1 MIASL
6 QERDPTA
13 EQLAAIRVGPEGAY
27 LIAAGPGTGKTYT
40 MVERFRWLAEHE
52 RVPPD
57 AILAVTF
64 TEAAATEL
72 RERLSRELGRPL
84 EEAWIGTFHGVCAR
98 LLRDDAYLVGIPREI
113 RVLDEVG
120 QRLLVER
127 LQARLRS
134 GAEPGLD
141 HDFEALN
148 PDEVNSLI
156 KDGPTFAL
164 KLKGRGVSAAEFRRR
179 ALEIHLLTHATAPPA
194 REGHGGGDQLSPPAQ
209 AELEAIEV
217 VHTIY
222 AAYESWLQQA
232 GRMDFDDLILAVIQA
247 LRTVPEFQD
256 RCRQRFRHVL
266 VDEFQDTN
274 RIQLDLVRLL
284 AAPAFAN
291 VTVVGD
297 AKQSIYGWRDAEIE
311 NIRSR
316 FPGHRLPLT
325 VNRRSVQEIL
335 DAATA
340 FIRRDPDFSEEPDLV
355 AARGPGGAA
364 VSIVM
369 AGDARREAQLVA
381 AEICRLIQ
389 AGRRPGQIAVLA
401 HSVKLLP
408 REFEEELRAR
418 GIPYVTAGGSGFFDR
433 EEVKDVLALVRL
445 VADPMD
451 DGALTRLLQ
460 GPIVRLGDAQVY
472 PLARR
477 RLGRYGMRLRDCLD
491 EAHAEGWP
499 ELTPEAAA
507 RVERILA
514 VTDELAAARDGM
526 TVADVLNRLLDRSGY
541 LRHCQLRA
549 RREGPRAILNLR
561 KVFQLAS
568 RFERDSALPGIADFV
583 AHLNR
588 IMEAVVPV
596 GEGEVEAADAVRM
609 LTVHGAKGLEFDVVF
624 LVNLR
629 RPNPRDLERLFFDPE
644 HLGFVMKYW
653 REGKHPRF
661 KEHTPGARTVEL
673 ARQERRRAVY
683 VALTRARDLLY
694 VSASRD
700 EQEPRDVSAEAD
712 DHFAELL
719 EWALAR
725 PDAARVIKAEQL
737 ELPGAI
743 AILGRDREPPPA
755 VEDVIAQLER
765 LAGLGARA
773 ADQPRVPGV
782 RLSFSQLHHFQVCPV
797 RYRFQEVWRV
807 PAPPDELLPK
817 SARRGGS
824 ELGAAV
830 HRALDAWHTAG
841 GDLLDRYE
849 GPDAGRDLLRVY
861 LSHPLARAR
870 TLGAEVEF
878 NLRLAGDVRVKGIVD
893 RVCEL
898 DGRTVLVDYKTNAR
912 LDERLREVY
921 AAQLRLYGL
930 AARRG
935 LLPGSAEPDLVLL
948 DLRRGEAIEV
958 APDAEGAEAR
968 VVEAAGRIAAG
979 DFSLG
984 PEHRD
989 RPCFLCAYRPLCRDR
1004 R

>member
-1 MIASL
+1 MIV
-6 QERDPTA
+6 PIG
-13 EQLAAIRVGPEGAY
+13 EQAATGEQRAAIEAGPEGAY
-27 LIAAGPGTGKTYT
+27 LIAAGPGTGKTFT
-40 MVERFRWLAEHE
+40 MVQRFRWLVEHE
-52 RVPPD
+52 RVPPES
-57 AILAVTF
+57 ILAVTF

-72 RERLSRELGRPL
+72 GERLSRELGRPL
-84 EEAWIGTFHGVCAR
+84 QEAWIGTFHGVCAR

-141 HDFEALN
+141 RDFEALN
-148 PDEVNSLI
+148 PDEVNGLI

-164 KLKGRGVSAAEFRRR
+164 KLKGRGITAAQFRDR
-179 ALEIHLLTHATAPPA
+179 ALQIHLIAHAAGQAEKLT
-194 REGHGGGDQLSPPAQ
+194 PPAQ

-217 VHTIY
+217 LHTIY
-222 AAYESWLQQA
+222 AAYETRLQEA

-247 LRTVPEFQD
+247 LRDLPEFQD

-284 AAPAFAN
+284 AAPGFGN

-340 FIRRDPDFSEEPDLV
+340 FIRRDRDFSDEPELV
-355 AARGPGGAA
+355 AARGSGGE
-364 VSIVM
+364 VVRVVM
-369 AGDARREAQLVA
+369 AADSRREAKLIA
-381 AEICRLIQ
+381 GEICRLIED
-389 AGRRPGQIAVLA
+389 GRRPGQIAVLA

-408 REFEEELRAR
+408 REFEEELRAH
-418 GIPYVTAGGSGFFDR
+418 GIPYVTTGGSGFFDR

-451 DGALTRLLQ
+451 DGTLTRLLQ

-472 PLARR
+472 VLARR

-491 EAHAEGWP
+491 EARAEGWP
-499 ELTPEAAA
+499 ELAPDAAA
-507 RVERILA
+507 RVERMLA

-568 RFERDSALPGIADFV
+568 RFERDAPLAGIADFV
-583 AHLNR
+583 VHLNR

-596 GEGEVEAADAVRM
+596 GEAEVEAADAVRV
-609 LTVHGAKGLEFDVVF
+609 LTVHGAKGLEFDIVF

-629 RPNPRDLERLFFDPE
+629 PPNPRDLERLFFDPDE
-644 HLGFVMKYW
+644 LGFVMKYW
-653 REGKHPRF
+653 RDGKHPRF
-661 KEHTPGARTVEL
+661 KEHAPGAQTVEL

-700 EQEPRDVSAEAD
+700 EREPRDVSAEAD

-725 PDAARVIKAEQL
+725 PEAAQVIKAEQL
-737 ELPGAI
+737 RLPGA
-743 AILGRDREPPPA
+743 AIVPGRDGEPAPRVEA
-755 VEDVIAQLER
+755 VVAQLER
-765 LAGLGARA
+765 LAAQRERTADELAPAR
-773 ADQPRVPGV
+773 PVH
-782 RLSFSQLHHFQVCPV
+782 LSFSHLHQFEVCPV

-807 PAPPDELLPK
+807 PAPPDELLPR
-817 SARRGGS
+817 AAGRGGS

-830 HRALDAWHTAG
+830 HRALDAWHTTG
-841 GDLLDRYE
+841 GDLLDKYE
-849 GPDAGRDLLRVY
+849 GPEAGRELLRRY
-861 LSHPLARAR
+861 LEQPLASAR

-878 NLRLAGDVRVKGIVD
+878 NLRLAGDVRVKGLVD

-912 LDERLREVY
+912 LDERLRETY
-921 AAQLRLYGL
+921 SAQLRLYGL

-935 LLPGSAEPDLVLL
+935 LLPGGPEPDLVLF
-948 DLRRGEAIEV
+948 DLRRGEAIGV
-958 APDAEGAEAR
+958 TPDPDGAEAR
-968 VVEAAGRIAAG
+968 VVEAAAKIAAG
-979 DFSLG
+979 DFTLG
-984 PEHRD
+984 PEHRN
-989 RPCFLCAYRPLCRDR
+989 RPCFLCNFKSLCRDR